1 MARDPVPRR
10 GAVPGVQVGLDRG
23 PDLVVVLDVVTLPGP
38 LPGHT
43 AELVAGGPGLVGGEA
58 DDGEDVGAQVHLRV
72 QVAPLAGLV
81 DEHGEA
87 SGQLDPLAQV
97 RQGPQGVGVG
107 RVQLPGDPGAT
118 VAEDGLRAVA
128 RPQSVAPAPFEV
140 GRYAPGQGHHPQ
152 GVRPARAAGQGLGAV
167 EEPGGSPA
175 GGSASRRRLGGLNG
189 QRRATR

>member
-1 MARDPVPRR
+1 MARDPVRRR
-10 GAVPGVQVGLDRG
+10 GAVLDVQVGQDLG
-23 PDLVVVLDVVTLPGP
+23 PDLVVVLDVVPLPGP

-58 DDGEDVGAQVHLRV
+58 DDSEDVSAQVHLRV

-87 SGQLDPLAQV
+87 SGQLGPLAQV

-152 GVRPARAAGQGLGAV
+152 GVRPARAASQRLGAV
-167 EEPGGSPA
+167 EEPGGLPA
-175 GGSASRRRLGGLNG
+175 GGSAGRRRLGGLNG